1 MHSIGYTP
9 CLADPDLWLKARAIS
24 APTSTV
30 TNLASAMKDQNSEV
44 KALANTAKR
53 LVTFQEEE
61 DDEIPEEALSNCSNT
76 ALVRGNIK
84 KKHKK

>member
-1 MHSIGYTP
+1 M
-9 CLADPDLWLKARAIS
+9 RAIS
-24 APTSTV
+24 ALTSTV

-53 LVTFQEEE
+53 LVTFQEE
-61 DDEIPEEALSNCSNT
+61 DDEAVPEETLSNRSNT